1 MSKSTTR
8 KTSRSSKVFDVIL
21 RVGYSAVLICA
32 TIVLTW
38 SFGYLQHGDWYGFV
52 GTGYWVLY
60 LLFAPTLVMLILGRK
75 VSKFMRF
82 VSLAW
87 LPVVTFVI
95 ILLSEAMLRD
105 AQGARCTG
113 FFGATTSCASVQY
126 IIVLVLLFNPYT
138 LLAWMSLT
146 ILALLKGWYDY
157 FEDRRMAKRPHSKP
171 PTQS

>member
-1 MSKSTTR
+1 MNKSKALDSGP
-8 KTSRSSKVFDVIL
+8 KLILDILL
-21 RVGYSAVLICA
+21 RVGYSAVLTCA

-52 GTGYWVLY
+52 GIGYWVLY

-75 VSKFMRF
+75 VRKFMRF

-105 AQGARCTG
+105 AQGAHCSG
-113 FFGATTSCASVQY
+113 FFGATTSCASNQF

-138 LLAWMSLT
+138 LLAWMTLT
-146 ILALLKGWYDY
+146 ILGLIKGWWDY
-157 FEDRRMAKRPHSKP
+157 FEDRGAATK
-171 PTQS
+171 